1 MGEKNQEKD
10 GMERQRIR
18 KRTAESQRIA
28 KGGKNQ
34 EKDGME
40 RQRIRKRTA
49 ESQRI
54 AKGEK
59 TQEKDGMEIQR
70 RETQRKVWMSQ
81 LTTSFGVLIFHW
93 SKFWKNVLRTR
104 SKIEKILHMKMI
116 SIQLISN
123 III

>member
-1 MGEKNQEKD
+1 MGEKYGMERRRKRTAESQRIAKGEKNQEKD
-10 GMERQRIR
+10 GMERQR

-28 KGGKNQ
+28 KGKKTQ

-59 TQEKDGMEIQR
+59 KQR

-104 SKIEKILHMKMI
+104 
-116 SIQLISN
+116 
-123 III
+123 